1 MKSNDQ
7 HGDSTTYNYG
17 HVIGQTGNN
26 NSVEIGSRNQVS
38 ADPQAALRE
47 LVSLVIALRPQ
58 VNPASQPAIDE
69 SLAVVRQGDRA
80 DRGALSRGLGNLI
93 GIATMAGTVGGPVV
107 DAALKVKELLGL

>member
-1 MKSNDQ
+1 MSSND
-7 HGDSTTYNYG
+7 HYGHSTTHNYG
-17 HVIGQTGNN
+17 HVIKQTGNN
-26 NSVEIGSRNQVS
+26 NSIEIGSRNQVS

-58 VNPASQPAIDE
+58 VSPASQPAIDE
-69 SLAVVRQGDRA
+69 SLAVVRQGERA
-80 DRGALSRGLGNLI
+80 ERGALSRGLGNLI